1 MQGQLNCVFSFL
13 HFTLSL
19 TIEYRQFFFLS
30 DIYVHSTFYSL
41 SFVSIIPFLHVIP
54 SHSAFFLNFSS
65 THILPS
71 SNSSNSLFSSST
83 KPSLESLPSTDYNS
97 FFSMCLPFHLYLTIS
112 VSFPIFCSP
121 SFDFPLDSNNGLTI
135 E

>member
-1 MQGQLNCVFSFL
+1 MQGKLNCVFSFL
-13 HFTLSL
+13 PFTLSL
-19 TIEYRQFFFLS
+19 TNEYRQFFFLS
-30 DIYVHSTFYSL
+30 EIYVHSTFYSL

-71 SNSSNSLFSSST
+71 SNSSNSLFSSSI
-83 KPSLESLPSTDYNS
+83 KPSLPSTDYNS